1 MLSILFLAFNLN
13 CDLLFMKQI
22 VSSYEH
28 HFKTSLTLT
37 DNNEEP
43 QLEEKCRSLLFNAVQ
58 PKAKVS
64 HNVLFQKIS
73 KLKLK
78 DSRMDAVTPE
88 LRILRGDKRSLCL

>member
-1 MLSILFLAFNLN
+1 
-13 CDLLFMKQI
+13 MKQI

-64 HNVLFQKIS
+64 HNVLFEKIS

-78 DSRMDAVTPE
+78 EKEVKKKVHTEYEDSYTYDNVGKKAV
-88 LRILRGDKRSLCL
+88 